1 MPQYFRASRNVQI
14 AGLDAI
20 CRAIWKSRNKARF
33 EKKFPKNLVDLIY
46 QYVDFIK
53 YLAGSHNAVDASQL
67 QQGVD
72 ALLNLAMG
80 LAARRSEM
88 LRAQVVC
95 LD

>member
-1 MPQYFRASRNVQI
+1 M
-14 AGLDAI
+14 
-20 CRAIWKSRNKARF
+20 
-33 EKKFPKNLVDLIY
+33 
-46 QYVDFIK
+46 K
-53 YLAGSHNAVDASQL
+53 YWAGSHNAADASQL

-72 ALLNLAMG
+72 VLLNLAMG